1 MADIH
6 KPLSIVAHGLVI
18 AGIAYTVAQ
27 TALFF
32 AVGPDESSPTVQ
44 QGAVRAVNAAPEDIP
59 IEQIAALHLFGEPRV
74 VAVEAPAPE
83 ETLSDTRLSLRLV
96 AVFVA
101 DQGDASMALV
111 ARKGGKPERFGIGET
126 VVGNAE
132 LAAVYA
138 DRVVLSR
145 GSLRE
150 NLRFEKSDSFVRT
163 GTGSTN
169 ARADDAGDADDAYD
183 EGTQRAELPSEP
195 AAAFAESPAS
205 RSPEQPPPS
214 SSVREAMAEYRGSSP
229 REVLERLDVDSADI
243 EAGAESY
250 TLGALADRPEF
261 SHTGLQ
267 RGDRILS
274 VNGRAVGD
282 LQDDGQAIDR
292 ILALDSASLE
302 VQRGERRFVVTVSLN

>member
-6 KPLSIVAHGLVI
+6 KPLSILAHVLVI

-32 AVGPDESSPTVQ
+32 VVGPGETSPTVQ

-59 IEQIAALHLFGEPRV
+59 IEQIAALHLFGEARV
-74 VAVEAPAPE
+74 VDVEAPAPE

-101 DQGDASMALV
+101 DQAEASMALV

-150 NLRFEKSDSFVRT
+150 NLRFEKSESFVRT
-163 GTGSTN
+163 GAGTTDTRSAEEAQTR
-169 ARADDAGDADDAYD
+169 RA
-183 EGTQRAELPSEP
+183 EGPGEPAALAELPAP
-195 AAAFAESPAS
+195 L
-205 RSPEQPPPS
+205 SPEQPPRS

-229 REVLERLDVDSADI
+229 RELLERLDVDSADI

-274 VNGRAVGD
+274 VNGRSVGD
-282 LQDDGQAIDR
+282 FQEDGSAIDR

-302 VQRGERRFVVTVSLN
+302 VQRGERRFVVTVSLD

>member
-6 KPLSIVAHGLVI
+6 KPLSILAHVVVI
-18 AGIAYTVAQ
+18 AGIAYTVSQ

-32 AVGPDESSPTVQ
+32 LAGPDEGAPIVER
-44 QGAVRAVNAAPEDIP
+44 GAVRVESAAPRDVP
-59 IEQIAALHLFGEPRV
+59 IEQIAALHLFGQPRV
-74 VAVEAPAPE
+74 AEVEEEVPE
-83 ETLSDTRLSLRLV
+83 ETLRDTRLSLRLV

-101 DQGDASMALV
+101 DQAEASSALV
-111 ARKGGKPERFGIGET
+111 ARKGGQPERFEIGET

-150 NLRFEKSDSFVRT
+150 NLRFETSKSFVQA
-163 GTGSTN
+163 GEGGGGVDV
-169 ARADDAGDADDAYD
+169 RADDGELGGQVRDGLDETAGVV
-183 EGTQRAELPSEP
+183 
-195 AAAFAESPAS
+195 AESSAS
-205 RSPEQPPPS
+205 RMSEQPPGP
-214 SSVREAMAEYRGSSP
+214 SVREAMDEYRAISP
-229 REVLERLDVDSADI
+229 REVLERLDVGVTDVEASAD
-243 EAGAESY
+243 AY

-282 LQDDGQAIDR
+282 FHGDRSAIDR
-292 ILALDSASLE
+292 LLALGSASLE

>member
-6 KPLSIVAHGLVI
+6 KPLSILAHVVVI
-18 AGIAYTVAQ
+18 AGIAYTVSQ

-32 AVGPDESSPTVQ
+32 VAGPDEGAPIVER
-44 QGAVRAVNAAPEDIP
+44 GAVRVENAAPRDIP
-59 IEQIAALHLFGEPRV
+59 IEQIAALHLFGQPRV
-74 VAVEAPAPE
+74 AEVEEEVPE
-83 ETLSDTRLSLRLV
+83 ETLRDTRLSLRLV

-101 DQGDASMALV
+101 DQAQASSALV
-111 ARKGGKPERFGIGET
+111 ARKGGQPERFEIGET

-150 NLRFEKSDSFVRT
+150 NLRFEKSKSFVQAGE
-163 GTGSTN
+163 GTGGVDM
-169 ARADDAGDADDAYD
+169 RADDGQLGGQVRDGLSGETAGVV
-183 EGTQRAELPSEP
+183 
-195 AAAFAESPAS
+195 AESSAS
-205 RSPEQPPPS
+205 RKSEQSPGP
-214 SSVREAMAEYRGSSP
+214 SVREAMDEYREISP
-229 REVLERLDVDSADI
+229 REVLERLDVGAADVEASAD
-243 EAGAESY
+243 AY

-282 LQDDGQAIDR
+282 FHGDRSAIDR
-292 ILALDSASLE
+292 LLALGSASLE